1 MRDYLGQQRDIVF
14 RAAVAE
20 MRGYLGPKCKK
31 DKIMKIKITK
41 TEIKI
46 LNLFIQGLSDKQ
58 IGIAIGISA
67 NTVRV
72 HLANIRRKT
81 GKHKAVLLALWWSE
95 NQKEITK

>member
-1 MRDYLGQQRDIVF
+1 
-14 RAAVAE
+14 
-20 MRGYLGPKCKK
+20 
-31 DKIMKIKITK
+31 MKIKLTKKEIT
-41 TEIKI
+41 I

-58 IGIAIGISA
+58 IGVAIGISA